1 MEPKPKPV
9 RVTLT
14 CARNESHRW
23 RTKMARVRVEAGY
36 LRWRAEEEMCPR
48 CGGNWA
54 LAFDHDDA

>member
-1 MEPKPKPV
+1 
-9 RVTLT
+9 
-14 CARNESHRW
+14 
-23 RTKMARVRVEAGY
+23 MARVRVEAGY